1 MLLDAYSGRKAK
13 LGPEHPHTI
22 ESLKQLVNLYETS
35 DNPDEATKWRARLAE
50 DWDCYR
56 LTRHHRDYSG
66 ISVSG
71 TPIYAGPRL
80 QPAYTSTTTWTKR
93 LRRLTATIQCVC

>member
-1 MLLDAYSGRKAK
+1 VLLDAYSGRKAK

-50 DWDCYR
+50 D
-56 LTRHHRDYSG
+56 
-66 ISVSG
+66 
-71 TPIYAGPRL
+71 
-80 QPAYTSTTTWTKR
+80 
-93 LRRLTATIQCVC
+93 